1 MNAFATGHIGA
12 PSYVCHSTKDSRLKR
27 EVIFEI
33 SSGNICSQSSIK
45 TSTSEGSEIH

>member
-12 PSYVCHSTKDSRLKR
+12 PSYVCHSTKDSILKR